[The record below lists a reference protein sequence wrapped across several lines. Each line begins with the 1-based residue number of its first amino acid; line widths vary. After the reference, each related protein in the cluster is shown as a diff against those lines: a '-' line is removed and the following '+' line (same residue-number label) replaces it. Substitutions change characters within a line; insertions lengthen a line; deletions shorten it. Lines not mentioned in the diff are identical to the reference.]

1 MRITVLIL
9 ALSLCPLSFAKD
21 IVVKSASKRT
31 IAMKSK
37 KQKVTLAS
45 ALSLVPVDRPT
56 PMTSDSLT
64 EGAYEGIGTVGN
76 VPGLLSK

>member
-9 ALSLCPLSFAKD
+9 ALSLCPLSFGKD
-21 IVVKSASKRT
+21 VVIKSASKRT
-31 IAMKSK
+31 IAMKQK
-37 KQKVTLAS
+37 KQKVSLAS
-45 ALSLVPVDRPT
+45 ILPIDRPT
-56 PMTSDSLT
+56 PMTSDALT